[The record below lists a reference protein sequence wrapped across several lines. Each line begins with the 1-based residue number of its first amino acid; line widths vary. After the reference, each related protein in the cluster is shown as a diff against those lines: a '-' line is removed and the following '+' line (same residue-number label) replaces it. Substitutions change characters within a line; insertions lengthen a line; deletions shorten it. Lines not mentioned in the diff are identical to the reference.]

1 MDGDLIYASAVGR
14 PESDRAE
21 ARGPSEAAGS
31 MPGRTRH
38 GQGGSAAAL
47 RLEAS
52 AGPGRPAYLQNCT
65 RRMPRWA
72 GPGQGRSRRVA
83 AKAAAPP
90 LGAGRPW
97 RQGAQGMSGTPGTG
111 RGPSGRKIS
120 FLLSP
125 SQPQPQLVFD
135 VP

>member
-38 GQGGSAAAL
+38 GQGGNAAAL
-47 RLEAS
+47 RLEAR
-52 AGPGRPAYLQNCT
+52 AGPIPAKLHAAHASVGPARARPESPSRGKSRGSAT
-65 RRMPRWA
+65 RRGSA
-72 GPGQGRSRRVA
+72 LAASGR
-83 AKAAAPP
+83 
-90 LGAGRPW
+90 GR
-97 RQGAQGMSGTPGTG
+97 AQGMSGTAGTG
-111 RGPSGRKIS
+111 RAPSGRKIS

-125 SQPQPQLVFD
+125 SQPKPQLVFD